1 MRLLLNISL
10 LVPLHPLLT
19 GNVDGDVGDRDGDQ
33 GDGDG
38 EVDDREADGDVIVKW
53 QFLLPNQRCAE

>member
-10 LVPLHPLLT
+10 LVLLHPLLT
-19 GNVDGDVGDRDGDQ
+19 GNVDGDVGDGDGDQ

-38 EVDDREADGDVIVKW
+38 EVADREADEDVIVKW
-53 QFLLPNQRCAE
+53 QFLLSQSKMC